1 MFVGKVIGTV
11 VSSCK
16 EQNLLSQKLMI
27 VQDLHDN
34 GTNRSLIAAD
44 AVGSGV
50 GDIVLVIVEGA
61 GARQAVNSAEAPIN
75 AAIVGIVDNADGY

>member
-1 MFVGKVIGTV
+1 MFVGKVIGTI

-16 EQNLLSQKLMI
+16 ERNLLSQKLMI
-27 VQDLHDN
+27 VQDLHDK

-50 GDIVLVIVEGA
+50 GDTVLVIVEGG
-61 GARQAVNSAEAPIN
+61 GARQAINSAEAPIN
-75 AAIVGIVDNADGY
+75 AAIVGIVDNAEGY